1 MIIIR
6 NVFHIEPS
14 GMKEAIEIVKEG
26 SSFRSRAVPGSC
38 RISTDLTGD
47 FYTLVLE
54 MGYNSFAEFEAEF
67 QDISGDVNWK
77 QWYDKLRKHVRGG
90 KREIFNVVATF

>member
-6 NVFHIEPS
+6 NVFQIEPS
-14 GMKEAIEIVKEG
+14 GMKDAIEIVKEG
-26 SSFRSRAVPGSC
+26 TKFRSRALPGSR

-47 FYTLVLE
+47 FYTLVME

-67 QDISGDVNWK
+67 QDVATDVDWK

-90 KREIFNVVATF
+90 RREIFNVVATV